1 MNVGEIMTQAVKFCG
16 PDSDLESV
24 AMDMWNHDC
33 GCIPVVD
40 ENGKPVG
47 IITDRDIAMAGALK
61 GQPLRDIRISDVIKG
76 HTLHCCHSEDPVQ
89 SALKTMWAEH
99 VRRLPVIN
107 GDGRL
112 QGILSVDDIIA
123 CAERGK
129 RGHGVP
135 ALSYD
140 DAMNT
145 LKAVCQPH
153 APQ

>member
-1 MNVGEIMTQAVKFCG
+1 MNVRDIMTHEVKACG
-16 PDSDLESV
+16 LDSDLEAV

-33 GCIPVVD
+33 GSIPVVD
-40 ENGKPVG
+40 GVGKPIG

-61 GQPLRDIRISDVIKG
+61 GLPLAEISIRDVIEG
-76 HTLHCCHSEDPVQ
+76 HQLHCCRGEDSIQ
-89 SALKTMWAEH
+89 SALKTKWAEH

-112 QGILSVDDIIA
+112 EGILSVDDIVA

-129 RGHGVP
+129 RGQGAP

-140 DAMNT
+140 DAMNA
-145 LKAVCQPH
+145 LKAVCRHH
-153 APQ
+153 AAH

>member
-1 MNVGEIMTQAVKFCG
+1 MNVGEIMTQAVKACS

-40 ENGKPVG
+40 EAGKPVG

-61 GQPLRDIRISDVIKG
+61 GEALRNIRISEVIKG
-76 HTLHCCHSEDPVQ
+76 HRLHCCYTADPVQ
-89 SALKTMWAEH
+89 VALKTMWAEH
-99 VRRLPVIN
+99 VRRLPVIDS
-107 GDGRL
+107 DGCL
-112 QGILSVDDIIA
+112 AGILSVDDIIVS
-123 CAERGK
+123 AERGK

-140 DAMNT
+140 DAMTT
-145 LKAVCQPH
+145 LKAVCSHH
-153 APQ
+153 AAQ

>member
-1 MNVGEIMTQAVKFCG
+1 MNVGEIMTQAVKACG
-16 PDSDLESV
+16 LDSDLESV

-33 GCIPVVD
+33 GSIPVVD
-40 ENGKPVG
+40 ESGKPLG
-47 IITDRDIAMAGALK
+47 IITDRDIAMAGALQ
-61 GQPLRDIRISDVIKG
+61 GEALRNIKIGDVIEG
-76 HTLHCCHSEDPVQ
+76 HALHCCRSQDSVQ

-112 QGILSVDDIIA
+112 AGILSVDDIVA

-129 RGHGVP
+129 RGHGAP
-135 ALSYD
+135 ELSYD

-145 LKAVCQPH
+145 LKAVCRHH
-153 APQ
+153 AAP